1 MGQENRILA
10 SRRLYF
16 DIVFKNL
23 VNKAVGPGGWSV
35 IKWIK
40 EIFKRVLSPARDGY
54 ATVLNYWEAL
64 TGVRGQAFSL
74 TISRLLPKFFWKEL
88 EKGIIIVLF
97 LWLSEIIII
106 FAAIIIII
114 QRIMQSLSIQENVQ
128 LTLPN
133 ADLSFL
139 RTISKR
145 WAGLLNYS
153 VRVVSIKVWRI
164 FEKVIS
170 FMLKIRKTY

>member
-1 MGQENRILA
+1 MICGNITNSGADTTNTGKRQ
-10 SRRLYF
+10 LYLTTKSAVF
-16 DIVFKNL
+16 LMVDGWWKMYNAGAQSVGKMRGSTPRFATTIFRYSFKNL

-106 FAAIIIII
+106 FAAYYARK
-114 QRIMQSLSIQENVQ
+114 QTKL
-128 LTLPN
+128 
-133 ADLSFL
+133 
-139 RTISKR
+139 
-145 WAGLLNYS
+145 W
-153 VRVVSIKVWRI
+153 
-164 FEKVIS
+164 
-170 FMLKIRKTY
+170 IRKDYSSWCWWL